1 MYPVSIGYT
10 GATQRITGLIENGHH
25 AEALVTTAFTV
36 EKTLRRTLR
45 QIVVSAG
52 FRSTIADKIVKDLR
66 GLDAIKKAWELYDPN
81 HRTLHT
87 IVGNADWKTFQDTAT
102 MRNKL
107 IHGERVYKLAE
118 CQQQA
123 TDALAALNRVKA
135 VLDQEYSY
143 SGWDKLK
150 VRKNS
155 RLHVDPVHQWTK
167 QTARKSLCT

>member
-1 MYPVSIGYT
+1 MYPVTIGYA
-10 GATQRITGLIENGHH
+10 GAVKRLTDLTNNGHH

-52 FRSTIADKIVKDLR
+52 FRSTMAEKIVKDLR
-66 GLDAIKKAWELYDPN
+66 GLDAIKKAWQLYDPE
-81 HRTLHT
+81 HRTLPA
-87 IVGNADWKTFQDTAT
+87 IVGNAEWTIFQEAAR

-107 IHGERVYKLAE
+107 VHGERVYKLAD

-123 TDALAALNRVKA
+123 ADALAALNRVKA
-135 VLDQEYSY
+135 TLDREYSY

-150 VRKNS
+150 VRKKS

-167 QTARKSLCT
+167 RPPRKSPTP

>member
-1 MYPVSIGYT
+1 MYPVTIGYA
-10 GATQRITGLIENGHH
+10 GAVQRITDLMNNGHH

-52 FRSTIADKIVKDLR
+52 FRSTIAEKIVKDLR
-66 GLDAIKKAWELYDPN
+66 GLDAIKKAWELYDPA
-81 HRTLHT
+81 HRTLPA
-87 IVGNADWKTFQDTAT
+87 IVGDADWKTFQDTAT

-107 IHGERVYKLAE
+107 VHGERVYKLAE

-135 VLDQEYSY
+135 ALDREYSF

-150 VRKNS
+150 VRKTS
-155 RLHVDPVHQWTK
+155 RLHVDPVHKWLK
-167 QTARKSLCT
+167 RAAIKASSA

>member
-1 MYPVSIGYT
+1 MYPVAIGYA
-10 GATQRITGLIENGHH
+10 GAVERITKLTDNGHH

-66 GLDAIKKAWELYDPN
+66 GLDAIKKAWELYEPK
-81 HRTLHT
+81 HRTLPA
-87 IVGNADWKTFQDTAT
+87 IVGDDDWKIFQRAAT

-107 IHGERVYKLAE
+107 VHGVRVYKLAD

-123 TDALAALNRVKA
+123 TDALTALDRLKA
-135 VLDQEYSY
+135 TFDREYHY
-143 SGWDKLK
+143 SGWDRLT
-150 VRKNS
+150 VRKKS
-155 RLHVDPVHQWTK
+155 RLHVAPVH
-167 QTARKSLCT
+167 